1 MYISNYILINL
12 ILRKLCCWCIN
23 YEFKIQNAINH
34 FLSYACTSVCSK
46 LRFTG
51 DQRTSDLYRAIQSPF
66 HWMST
71 KFKIRMYII
80 VKTLT
85 ASAFYRS
92 VLVVTKFRI
101 ENLNRQ
107 FSKWFTFSLPRDWI
121 YFPNLHPSIWMVKWK
136 EFFFQHQ
143 YFHKRKRVNALKQSI
158 CLKMEYLIIK
168 FYKMWYKT
176 MKNQYSLFSAGSHF
190 KRRVL
195 AAFCRK

>member
-12 ILRKLCCWCIN
+12 ILRKLRCWCIN
-23 YEFKIQNAINH
+23 YMNSKFKMLLTIFCPMH
-34 FLSYACTSVCSK
+34 VCSK

-136 EFFFQHQ
+136 EFFFQPQ